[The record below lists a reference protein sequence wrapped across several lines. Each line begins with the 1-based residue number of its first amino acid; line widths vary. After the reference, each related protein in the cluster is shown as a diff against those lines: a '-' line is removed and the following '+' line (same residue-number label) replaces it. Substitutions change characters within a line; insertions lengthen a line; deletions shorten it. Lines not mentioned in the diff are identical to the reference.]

1 MSAIEAYW
9 KALSIIITEA
19 FTRQAETLEK
29 AARAIASALQEKHM
43 VYTFGTG
50 HGHLLSLELF
60 YRAGGLASLCPMLD
74 ETLML
79 HKEAAKGSELERL
92 SGKAREF
99 IVKYGVKKG
108 DIVLVCS
115 NSGRNAA
122 PVEMAAEAK
131 SVGAVVIALTSIRH
145 YSSVSP
151 RNALGKRLYEAADIV
166 LDNFGEPGDAI
177 FEVSEGMRAGPTST
191 AVGSALLQAIVC
203 RVSEILNEQKA
214 NVEFYKSA
222 NIDGGDAWNSVLIE
236 KYKPLIPH
244 L

>member
-1 MSAIEAYW
+1 M
-9 KALSIIITEA
+9 TEA

-29 AARAIASALQEKHM
+29 AARAMPRRFKKSTWFTLSAQDTDICFLWS
-43 VYTFGTG
+43 F
-50 HGHLLSLELF
+50 LP
-60 YRAGGLASLCPMLD
+60 RGGLASLCPMLD

-79 HKEAAKGSELERL
+79 HQEAAKGSELERL
-92 SGKAREF
+92 SGKAREL
-99 IVKYGVKKG
+99 IVKYGVKRG

-145 YSSVSP
+145 SSSVSP

-177 FEVSEGMRAGPTST
+177 FEVSDGMRAGPTST